1 MEFGKLS
8 HIEAV
13 DFTLPADHPGIVKVL
28 GQQKAAH
35 CKVHVG
41 CPIWAGE
48 GFVGKIY
55 PLKAQRKDYLKL
67 YAKHFNS
74 IELNVSHYKQPDTEQ
89 IQRWADM
96 TSSDFIFCPKI
107 NQTISH
113 TPILIQNVTMMK
125 DFLNQQKAFHEKLGM
140 PFFQLPN
147 SYDSS
152 KLNDL
157 LDFFDQVAMSGF
169 AVELRHESWFSNE
182 AILKQVCNYFYKNN
196 TTSQLADAG
205 ARTEFLLPDNSTVL
219 LNAGSSAE
227 FKANKWN
234 DEREVELNG
243 EGYFKVAKGKTFD
256 VKTVLGTVTVIGTQF
271 NVKARDNRF
280 EVTCYEGKVKV
291 TYKSEVVYLLP
302 GNSVAFENGKSIAI
316 AGDNRQQP
324 GWLTFEAAFT
334 AEKPENILQEI
345 ERQYNIDIEM
355 AAKPEGKLFTGTL
368 PMDNLDTALEIFGT
382 VYHLKPEKRGN
393 KIILSSE

>member
-196 TTSQLADAG
+196 
-205 ARTEFLLPDNSTVL
+205 
-219 LNAGSSAE
+219 
-227 FKANKWN
+227 
-234 DEREVELNG
+234 
-243 EGYFKVAKGKTFD
+243 
-256 VKTVLGTVTVIGTQF
+256 
-271 NVKARDNRF
+271 
-280 EVTCYEGKVKV
+280 
-291 TYKSEVVYLLP
+291 
-302 GNSVAFENGKSIAI
+302 
-316 AGDNRQQP
+316 
-324 GWLTFEAAFT
+324 LTFLMTDVAGRRDVLHQRLTSKTAFIRFIANDLHPTDFERMDAWTERFKIWIDNGLEQLYFFVHTPSDEALPELVSYFNT
-334 AEKPENILQEI
+334 SLEKKTGIVL
-345 ERQYNIDIEM
+345 R
-355 AAKPEGKLFTGTL
+355 KPAIIPPSQPNHTLF
-368 PMDNLDTALEIFGT
+368 
-382 VYHLKPEKRGN
+382 
-393 KIILSSE
+393 